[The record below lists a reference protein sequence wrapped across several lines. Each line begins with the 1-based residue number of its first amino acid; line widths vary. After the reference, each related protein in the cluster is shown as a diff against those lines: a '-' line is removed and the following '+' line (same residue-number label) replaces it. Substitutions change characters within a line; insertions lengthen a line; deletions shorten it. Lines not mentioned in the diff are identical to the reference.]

1 MEFLIVDNSM
11 MGGLS
16 SGYGIPEEINDHL
29 KIIGKDAE
37 DVDYD
42 SFGECPFCSSR
53 IDEFGYCVCGGNLG
67 VS

>member
-29 KIIGKDAE
+29 KIFGKDAE

-42 SFGECPFCSSR
+42 SFGECLFCSSR
-53 IDEFGYCVCGGNLG
+53 IDEFGYCACGGNLG